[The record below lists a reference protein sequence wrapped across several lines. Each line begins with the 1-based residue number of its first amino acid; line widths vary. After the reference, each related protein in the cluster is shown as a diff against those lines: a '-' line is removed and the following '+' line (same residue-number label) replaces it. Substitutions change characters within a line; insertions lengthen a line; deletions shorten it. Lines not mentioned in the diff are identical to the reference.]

1 MIRLAAAQLRHRA
14 GRALVLLLGI
24 LTAATGFSV
33 LTGTAQTQRLEIVGS
48 VKDNYRAQYDI
59 LVRPKGSATAIER
72 ETGMVR
78 ANHLSG
84 IHGGIT
90 LDQLDRIRR
99 LDGIDVA
106 APIGMVGYFTG
117 TGRVQVPVTGAL
129 GPGERTLLRVERTR
143 VADRKL
149 TKIPGAPHYRYVT
162 RRPLSFTMDEG
173 DRLDLTTEDLG
184 GGRETKLG
192 TALSMPEGRAN
203 DPFHQGP
210 TADAWSTSNGK
221 GDGVPLQWG
230 KGGAKEGQAMVD
242 FAQDFPLLAEKVRA
256 YLKTHKGTV
265 VQQGTLKSE
274 QFYLVLI
281 SHDGEHWGFPAGRP
295 EGEETYEETL
305 RREMWEEACVTVTAA
320 RLLGYVRSE
329 CVRGHE
335 RGLVLVRAFWR
346 ATTLPH
352 PWEPRFEIRHRRLVP
367 AAAARHHV
375 RDPNVV
381 NRRFDHR
388 ALAEAGLL

>member
-78 ANHLSG
+78 ANYLSG

-149 TKIPGAPHYRYVT
+149 TKIPGAPHYQYVT

-274 QFYLVLI
+274 QFYQDLLDTWTNQGKQLDQTVFAPLTRYWTAGPVGYRRDGSGVLTPQPVTNDAKI
-281 SHDGEHWGFPAGRP
+281 WKDPDWVSGAPIGSADTQF
-295 EGEETYEETL
+295 
-305 RREMWEEACVTVTAA
+305 RERCSPTWA
-320 RLLGYVRSE
+320 
-329 CVRGHE
+329 
-335 RGLVLVRAFWR
+335 
-346 ATTLPH
+346 
-352 PWEPRFEIRHRRLVP
+352 
-367 AAAARHHV
+367 
-375 RDPNVV
+375 D
-381 NRRFDHR
+381 
-388 ALAEAGLL
+388 